1 MIKQY
6 HDIKARHKDAI
17 LFFRLGDFYEMFF
30 EDAAQASS
38 ILDLVLTSRGSD
50 ASGKIPMCGVPYHS
64 SDNYIAKLIKA
75 GKKVA
80 ICEQI
85 EDPAVSQGIVKRDV
99 IRIISAG
106 TYLDES
112 TDSRYLLAINIAHP
126 HLASPI
132 QGEEFKNKTLI
143 PIMGVAFIDNSGGT
157 VFLNELSLHQ
167 TVELLAKMPIFECLY
182 PESQTD
188 VIKNLFSHPLVK
200 MRAITLSPLGDWA
213 FNSDMAK
220 KSLCDHLAT
229 QTLKGFGVDDLPWAT
244 ACAGAL
250 LEYLKNMNKT
260 SLKHIDKI
268 ALYSQDDYV
277 FISPAAHYG
286 LELESL
292 LETIDLTS
300 TPMGRRALRFWL
312 YHPLKDVAAIQ
323 SRQAAAKELADNA
336 RLGECLKNLPD
347 LQKALSRLS
356 CGCGSI
362 KDILNIRQGLLRV
375 PLIAETLGI
384 SSNPLLKIQDLI
396 PLRELLTKT
405 ISPDVPLAKPEGKMI
420 QPGIDQELDEL
431 KNILENGRQ
440 WLAQYQAQEIKKT
453 GISSL
458 KVGFNNVFGFYIE
471 ITKTRQKGAP
481 DNYVRKQTL
490 VNGERYI
497 TQELKEYEEKFL
509 TAQDKIL
516 NIEKRILNQMEE
528 AILSEVA
535 RLHDV
540 CHQLATVDC
549 LFALARLS
557 AWDHYI
563 FPEVNTSTILDI
575 KDGRHP
581 VVERTVTENFIANDT
596 LLDTNDNHLIILTG
610 PNMAGKSTYIR
621 QSAILVLL
629 AQMGAPIPAGAA
641 SIGVVDKIFTRI
653 GAHDDIAKGQSTFMV
668 EMTEAADIL
677 NNLTPRSLV
686 ILDEIG
692 RGTSTSD
699 GLSLAWALAEHIHH
713 KSVRTLF
720 ATHFHELTALANQ
733 FKGIKNYNVAVR
745 EWKDKIIFMHKIVP
759 GGSDDSYGI
768 YVAKLAGIP
777 DGVIK
782 RSKEILS
789 EIEIGTPNP
798 FAREN
803 KQLNLFVPTPQPA
816 NDELR
821 AALEEIDINTLTP
834 MEALKR
840 LDELKRKL
848 L

>member
-6 HDIKARHKDAI
+6 RDIKARHQDAI

-30 EDAAQASS
+30 EDATQASS

-50 ASGKIPMCGVPYHS
+50 ATGKIPMCGVPYHS

-85 EDPAVSQGIVKRDV
+85 EDPALAQGIVKRDV

-112 TDSRYLLAINIAHP
+112 VDSRYLMSIC
-126 HLASPI
+126 S
-132 QGEEFKNKTLI
+132 GKNTF
-143 PIMGVAFIDNSGGT
+143 GVSFIDNSGGT
-157 VFLNELSLHQ
+157 IFANELSLHQ
-167 TVELLAKMPIFECLY
+167 TIELLAKLPIFECIY
-182 PESQTD
+182 PEAQEGS
-188 VIKNLFSHPLVK
+188 IKELFSHPLVK
-200 MRAITLSPLGDWA
+200 VRSITLSPLGDWA
-213 FNSDMAK
+213 FNTDMAK
-220 KSLCDHLAT
+220 KSLCDHLST
-229 QTLKGFGVDDLPWAT
+229 QSLKGFGIDDLPLAQGS
-244 ACAGAL
+244 AGAL

-260 SLKHIDKI
+260 SLRHIDRI
-268 ALYSQDDYV
+268 SLYTEDDHM

-292 LETIDLTS
+292 LEVIDLSS
-300 TPMGRRALRFWL
+300 TPMGRRAFRIWL

-323 SRQAAAKELADNA
+323 MRQEAAKLLIDNP

-362 KDILNIRQGLLRV
+362 KDVLNIRQGLLRV
-375 PLIAETLGI
+375 PLIAETLGA
-384 SSNPLLKIQDLI
+384 SSNPLLKIQDLTS
-396 PLRELLTKT
+396 LRELLTKT
-405 ISPDVPLAKPEGKMI
+405 INPDVPLAKPEGKMI
-420 QPGIDQELDEL
+420 QQGIDKDLDEL
-431 KNILENGRQ
+431 KDILENGRL
-440 WLAQYQAQEIKKT
+440 WLARYQAEEIKKT

-458 KVGFNNVFGFYIE
+458 KVGFTNVFGFYIE
-471 ITKTRQKGAP
+471 ISKTRQAQAP
-481 DNYVRKQTL
+481 DHYIRKQTL

-497 TQELKEYEEKFL
+497 TPELKEYEEKFL

-516 NIEKRILNQMEE
+516 NIEKRILGQIESS
-528 AILSEVA
+528 ILSDVA
-535 RLHDV
+535 RLHEV
-540 CHQLATVDC
+540 CQQLATVDC
-549 LFALARLS
+549 LFSLAKLS
-557 AWDHYI
+557 IWPNYI
-563 FPEVNTSTILDI
+563 FPRIDTSTILDI

-581 VVERTVTENFIANDT
+581 VVEKTVTDNFIANDT
-596 LLDTNDNHLIILTG
+596 LLDTSENHLIILTG

-621 QSAILVLL
+621 QSAILVILS
-629 AQMGAPIPAGAA
+629 QMGAPIPAA
-641 SIGVVDKIFTRI
+641 SACIGMVDKIFTRI
-653 GAHDDIAKGQSTFMV
+653 GANDDIAKGQSTFMV

-699 GLSLAWALAEHIHH
+699 GLSLAWALAEHMNTQ
-713 KSVRTLF
+713 SVRTLF
-720 ATHFHELTALANQ
+720 ATHFHELTALAGQ

-777 DGVIK
+777 GSVIK

-789 EIEIGTPNP
+789 ELEIGTPNP
-798 FAREN
+798 FAKED
-803 KQLNLFVPTPQPA
+803 KQLSLFVPHSPSQM
-816 NDELR
+816 DEIR
-821 AALEEIDINTLTP
+821 AALEETDINTLTP
-834 MEALKR
+834 MEALKK

>member
-1 MIKQY
+1 MQAATPMIKQY
-6 HDIKARHKDAI
+6 RDIKARHKDAI

-30 EDAAQASS
+30 EDATQASS

-85 EDPAVSQGIVKRDV
+85 EDPAAAQGIVKRDV

-112 TDSRYLLAINIAHP
+112 TDSRYLM
-126 HLASPI
+126 SVCS
-132 QGEEFKNKTLI
+132 GKDF
-143 PIMGVAFIDNSGGT
+143 GVAFIDISGGT
-157 VFLNELSLHQ
+157 IFTNELSLHQ
-167 TVELLAKMPIFECLY
+167 TVELLAKLPIFECLY
-182 PESQTD
+182 PGSQEEK
-188 VIKNLFSHPLVK
+188 IKDLFSHPLVK
-200 MRAITLSPLGDWA
+200 MRAIALSPVDDWA
-213 FNSDMAK
+213 FNAEMAR
-220 KSLCDHLAT
+220 KSLCNHLAT
-229 QTLKGFGVDDLPWAT
+229 QTLKGFGVDDLPMAQ
-244 ACAGAL
+244 ASAGAL

-268 ALYSQDDYV
+268 ALYTQDDHV

-292 LETIDLTS
+292 LSTIDLTL

-312 YHPLKDVAAIQ
+312 YHPLKDIAAIQ
-323 SRQAAAKELADNA
+323 LRQEAAQKLAGNV

-347 LQKALSRLS
+347 LEKALSRLS

-375 PLIAETLGI
+375 PLIAETLAGA
-384 SSNPLLKIQDLI
+384 SNRLLEIQDLI
-396 PLRELLTKT
+396 SLRELLTKT
-405 ISPDVPLAKPEGKMI
+405 INPDVPLAKPEGKMI
-420 QPGIDQELDEL
+420 QPGIDQQLDEL

-440 WLAQYQAQEIKKT
+440 WLAQYQSQEIKKT

-458 KVGFNNVFGFYIE
+458 KVGFTNVFGFYIE
-471 ITKTRQKGAP
+471 VTRTRQNSVP

-490 VNGERYI
+490 VSAERYI

-516 NIEKRILNQMEE
+516 NIEKRILSQMET
-528 AILSEVA
+528 AVLSEVA
-535 RLHDV
+535 RLHEV

-549 LFALARLS
+549 LFALAKLS
-557 AWDHYI
+557 AWPNYI
-563 FPEVNTSTILDI
+563 FPEVNTSTLLNI

-581 VVERTVTENFIANDT
+581 VVEKTVTDNFIANDT
-596 LLDTNDNHLIILTG
+596 LLDTNDDHLIILTG

-621 QSAILVLL
+621 QSAILVILS
-629 AQMGAPIPAGAA
+629 QMGAPIPAAAA
-641 SIGVVDKIFTRI
+641 SIGIVDKIFTRI

-699 GLSLAWALAEHIHH
+699 GLSLAWALAEHMH
-713 KSVRTLF
+713 SQNVRTLF
-720 ATHFHELTALANQ
+720 ATHFHELTALADQ
-733 FKGIKNYNVAVR
+733 FQGIKNYNVAVR

-777 DGVIK
+777 ESVIR

-789 EIEIGTPNP
+789 ELEIGSPDP
-798 FAREN
+798 YMKED
-803 KQLNLFVPTPQPA
+803 KQLKLFVPSTQPKP
-816 NDELR
+816 DELR
-821 AALEEIDINTLTP
+821 RALEEIDINALTP
-834 MEALKR
+834 MEALKK

-848 L
+848 NDE

>member
-6 HDIKARHKDAI
+6 RDIKARHKDAI

-30 EDAAQASS
+30 EDATQASA

-50 ASGKIPMCGVPYHS
+50 ASGKIPMCGVPYHA

-85 EDPAVSQGIVKRDV
+85 EDPAVAQGIVKRDV

-112 TDSRYLLAINIAHP
+112 TDSRYILAINNNP
-126 HLASPI
+126 QASS
-132 QGEEFKNKTLI
+132 QTL
-143 PIMGVAFIDNSGGT
+143 GVAFIDNSGGT
-157 VFLNELSLHQ
+157 IFANELSLHQ
-167 TVELLAKMPIFECLY
+167 TIELLAKLPIFECLY
-182 PESQTD
+182 PEAQEES
-188 VIKNLFSHPLVK
+188 IKNLFSHPLVK
-200 MRAITLSPLGDWA
+200 MRSITLSPLGDWT
-213 FNSDMAK
+213 FNTDMAR
-220 KSLCDHLAT
+220 KSLCAHFAT
-229 QTLKGFGVDDLPWAT
+229 QSLKGFGVDELA
-244 ACAGAL
+244 AAQGSAGAL

-260 SLKHIDKI
+260 GLKHIDKI
-268 ALYSQDDYV
+268 ALYAQDDHV

-292 LETIDLTS
+292 LSTIDLTS
-300 TPMGRRALRFWL
+300 TPIGRRALRFWL
-312 YHPLKDVAAIQ
+312 YHPLKDVPSIQLRQEAA
-323 SRQAAAKELADNA
+323 RLLAKNVH
-336 RLGECLKNLPD
+336 LGECLKNLPD
-347 LQKALSRLS
+347 LQKALSRIS

-375 PLIAETLGI
+375 PLITETLIG
-384 SSNPLLKIQDLI
+384 SANQLLEIQDLDS
-396 PLRELLTKT
+396 LRELLTKT
-405 ISPDVPLAKPEGKMI
+405 INPDVPLAKPEGKVV
-420 QPGIDQELDEL
+420 QSGIDPELDEL

-440 WLAQYQAQEIKKT
+440 WLAQYQAEEIKKT

-458 KVGFNNVFGFYIE
+458 KVGFTNVFGFYIE
-471 ITKTRQKGAP
+471 ISKTRQNSVPA
-481 DNYVRKQTL
+481 NYVRKQTL

-509 TAQDKIL
+509 TAQDKIIA
-516 NIEKRILNQMEE
+516 IEKRILGQIEKS
-528 AILSEVA
+528 ILADVA

-540 CHQLATVDC
+540 FHQIATVDC
-549 LFALARLS
+549 LYALAKLS
-557 AWDHYI
+557 NWNHYI

-581 VVERTVTENFIANDT
+581 VVEKTVTDNFIANDT
-596 LLDTNDNHLIILTG
+596 LLDTNDNHLVILTG

-621 QSAILVLL
+621 QSAILVIL
-629 AQMGAPIPAGAA
+629 AQMGAPIPAAEA
-641 SIGVVDKIFTRI
+641 NIGLVDKIFTRI

-699 GLSLAWALAEHIHH
+699 GLSLAWALAEHMHTQC
-713 KSVRTLF
+713 VRTLF

-733 FKGIKNYNVAVR
+733 FTGIKNYNVAVR

-777 DGVIK
+777 ESVIK

-789 EIEIGTPNP
+789 ELEIGTPNP
-798 FAREN
+798 YAKED
-803 KQLNLFVPTPQPA
+803 KQLNLFAPVSQPHLE
-816 NDELR
+816 ELR
-821 AALEEIDINTLTP
+821 AALEEIDINSLTP
-834 MEALKR
+834 IEALKK

>member
-1 MIKQY
+1 MQAATPMIKQY
-6 HDIKARHKDAI
+6 RDIKARHKDAI

-30 EDAAQASS
+30 EDATQASS
-38 ILDLVLTSRGSD
+38 ILDLVLTSRGTD

-85 EDPAVSQGIVKRDV
+85 EDPALAQGIVKRDV

-112 TDSRYLLAINIAHP
+112 IDSRYLLAICTGKKGP
-126 HLASPI
+126 LKVSP
-132 QGEEFKNKTLI
+132 LI
-143 PIMGVAFIDNSGGT
+143 GVAFIDNSGGT
-157 VFLNELSLHQ
+157 IFANELSLHQ
-167 TVELLAKMPIFECLY
+167 TIELLAKLPVFECIY
-182 PESQTD
+182 PETQEES
-188 VIKNLFSHPLVK
+188 IKDIFSHPLVK
-200 MRAITLSPLGDWA
+200 MRAIALSPVGDWS
-213 FNSDMAK
+213 FNADMAR
-220 KSLCDHLAT
+220 KSLCEHLST
-229 QTLKGFGVDDLPWAT
+229 QTLKGFGVDDLPMAQ
-244 ACAGAL
+244 ASAGAL

-268 ALYSQDDYV
+268 ALYTQDDHV

-292 LETIDLTS
+292 LSTIDLTL

-323 SRQAAAKELADNA
+323 MRQDAAKALSANV

-362 KDILNIRQGLLRV
+362 KDILNLRQGLLRI
-375 PLIAETLGI
+375 PLIAETLSG
-384 SSNPLLKIQDLI
+384 NPLSLLEIQDLTA
-396 PLRELLTKT
+396 LRELLTKT
-405 ISPDVPLAKPEGKMI
+405 IDPDVPLAKPEGKMI

-458 KVGFNNVFGFYIE
+458 KVGFTNVFGFYIE
-471 ITKTRQKGAP
+471 VTKSRQNSVP
-481 DNYVRKQTL
+481 DHYVRKQTL
-490 VNGERYI
+490 VNGERFI
-497 TQELKEYEEKFL
+497 TPELKEYEEKFL
-509 TAQDKIL
+509 TAQDKII
-516 NIEKRILNQMEE
+516 NIEKRILNQVER
-528 AILSEVA
+528 AILAEA
-535 RLHDV
+535 GRLHEV
-540 CHQLATVDC
+540 CDQLARVDC
-549 LFALARLS
+549 LFTFAQLS
-557 AWDHYI
+557 GWNNYI
-563 FPEVNTSTILDI
+563 FPEINTSTVLDI

-581 VVERTVTENFIANDT
+581 VVEKTVTDNFIANDT
-596 LLDTNDNHLIILTG
+596 LLDTRENHLIILTG

-621 QSAILVLL
+621 QSAILVIL
-629 AQMGAPIPAGAA
+629 AQMGSPIPASSA
-641 SIGVVDKIFTRI
+641 SIGIVDKIFTRI

-699 GLSLAWALAEHIHH
+699 GLSLAWALAEHMHS

-720 ATHFHELTALANQ
+720 ATHFHELTALADQ
-733 FKGIKNYNVAVR
+733 FEGIRNFNVAVR

-777 DGVIK
+777 DSVIK

-789 EIEIGTPNP
+789 ELEIGSPNP
-798 FAREN
+798 YAKEDR
-803 KQLNLFVPTPQPA
+803 QLNLFVPSQQP
-816 NDELR
+816 NLDELR
-821 AALEEIDINTLTP
+821 AALDAIDINALTP
-834 MEALKR
+834 MEALKK
-840 LDELKRKL
+840 LDDLKRKCQ
-848 L
+848 

>member
-6 HDIKARHKDAI
+6 RDIKARHKDAI

-30 EDAAQASS
+30 EDATQASS
-38 ILDLVLTSRGSD
+38 ILDLVLTSRGHD
-50 ASGKIPMCGVPYHS
+50 AAGKIPMCGVPYHS

-85 EDPAVSQGIVKRDV
+85 EDPSLAVGIVKRDV

-112 TDSRYLLAINIAHP
+112 VDSRYILAICAN
-126 HLASPI
+126 
-132 QGEEFKNKTLI
+132 KNF
-143 PIMGVAFIDNSGGT
+143 GVAFIDNSGGT
-157 VFLNELSLHQ
+157 IFANALSLSS
-167 TVELLAKMPIFECLY
+167 TIELLAKLPIFECLY
-182 PESQTD
+182 PQGQEEN
-188 VIKNLFSHPLVK
+188 IKDLFSHPLVK
-200 MRAITLSPLGDWA
+200 MRAITLSPLGDWS
-213 FNSDMAK
+213 FNSALAK
-220 KSLCDHLAT
+220 KNLCEHFKT
-229 QTLKGFGVDDLPWAT
+229 QSLKGFGVDELPLAHG
-244 ACAGAL
+244 AAGAL
-250 LEYLKNMNKT
+250 LEYLKTMNKT
-260 SLKHIDKI
+260 SLHHIDKI
-268 ALYSQDDYV
+268 ALYAQDEYV

-286 LELESL
+286 LELEAL
-292 LETIDLTS
+292 LSVIDLS
-300 TPMGRRALRFWL
+300 LTPMGRRALRFWS

-323 SRQAAAKELADNA
+323 ARQQAAIELTDNV

-347 LQKALSRLS
+347 LQKALSRIS
-356 CGCGSI
+356 CGCSTI

-375 PLIAETLGI
+375 PLIAETLQT
-384 SSNPLLKIQDLI
+384 SRNPLLEIKDLSS
-396 PLRELLTKT
+396 LRELLTKT
-405 ISPDVPLAKPEGKMI
+405 INPDVPLAKPEGKMI

-431 KNILENGRQ
+431 KNISENGRQ
-440 WLAQYQAQEIKKT
+440 WLAQYQAEEIKKT
-453 GISSL
+453 GITSL
-458 KVGFNNVFGFYIE
+458 KVGFTNVFGFYIE
-471 ITKTRQKGAP
+471 VTLSRQNSVPA
-481 DNYVRKQTL
+481 NYVRKQTL
-490 VNGERYI
+490 VNAERYI

-516 NIEKRILNQMEE
+516 NIEKRILGQIEKE
-528 AILSEVA
+528 ILAQVA
-535 RLHDV
+535 SLHEV

-549 LFALARLS
+549 LFTFAKLS
-557 AWDHYI
+557 AWPHYI
-563 FPEVNTSTILDI
+563 FPQINISTIMDI

-581 VVERTVTENFIANDT
+581 VVERTVTDNFIANDT
-596 LLDTNDNHLIILTG
+596 LLDTDENHLIILTG

-621 QSAILVLL
+621 QSAILVILS
-629 AQMGAPIPAGAA
+629 QMGAPIPAA
-641 SIGVVDKIFTRI
+641 SANIGIVDKIFTRI

-699 GLSLAWALAEHIHH
+699 GLSLAWALAEHMHTQ
-713 KSVRTLF
+713 SVRTLF
-720 ATHFHELTALANQ
+720 ATHFHELTALADK

-777 DGVIK
+777 ECVIK

-789 EIEIGTPNP
+789 ELEIGTPNP
-798 FAREN
+798 YAKKD
-803 KQLNLFVPTPQPA
+803 KQLNLFAPSSQPA
-816 NDELR
+816 MDEVR
-821 AALEEIDINTLTP
+821 AGLEEIDINTITP
-834 MEALKR
+834 IEALKK

>member
-6 HDIKARHKDAI
+6 RDIKARHKDAI

-30 EDAAQASS
+30 EDATQASS
-38 ILDLVLTSRGSD
+38 ILDLVLTSRGTD
-50 ASGKIPMCGVPYHS
+50 AAGKIPMCGIPYHS

-85 EDPAVSQGIVKRDV
+85 EDPALAQGIVKRDV

-112 TDSRYLLAINIAHP
+112 IDSRYILAINIGRP
-126 HLASPI
+126 HLSSPI
-132 QGEEFKNKTLI
+132 KGEEFKNKTQSS
-143 PIMGVAFIDNSGGT
+143 IMGVAFIDNSGGT
-157 VFLNELSLHQ
+157 IFANELSLHQ
-167 TVELLAKMPIFECLY
+167 TIELLAKLPIFECLY
-182 PESQTD
+182 PEAQEET
-188 VIKNLFSHPLVK
+188 IKDLFSHPLVK
-200 MRAITLSPLGDWA
+200 MRAIALSPLGDWA
-213 FNSDMAK
+213 FNTDMAR
-220 KSLCDHLAT
+220 KSLCDHFAT
-229 QTLKGFGVDDLPWAT
+229 QSLKGFGVDDLAL
-244 ACAGAL
+244 AQGSAGAL

-268 ALYSQDDYV
+268 ALYAQDDHV

-292 LETIDLTS
+292 LTTIDLTS
-300 TPMGRRALRFWL
+300 TPMGRRAFRYWL

-323 SRQAAAKELADNA
+323 LRQEAAKQLINNV

-347 LQKALSRLS
+347 LQKALSRIS

-375 PLIAETLGI
+375 PLIAENLGN
-384 SSNPLLKIQDLI
+384 SSNPLLEIQDLVF
-396 PLRELLTKT
+396 LRELLTKT
-405 ISPDVPLAKPEGKMI
+405 INPDVPLAKPEGKMI
-420 QPGIDQELDEL
+420 QPGIDQELDDL

-440 WLAQYQAQEIKKT
+440 WLSQYQAQEIKKT

-458 KVGFNNVFGFYIE
+458 KVGFTNVFGFYIE
-471 ITKTRQKGAP
+471 ISKTRQNSAP
-481 DNYVRKQTL
+481 AHYVRKQTL

-516 NIEKRILNQMEE
+516 NIEKRILGQIEKT
-528 AILSEVA
+528 ILSEVA
-535 RLHDV
+535 RLHQV
-540 CHQLATVDC
+540 CHQLSTVDC
-549 LFALARLS
+549 LFALAQLS
-557 AWDHYI
+557 VWPNYI
-563 FPEVNTSTILDI
+563 FPEINTSTILEI

-581 VVERTVTENFIANDT
+581 VVEKTVTDNFIANDT

-621 QSAILVLL
+621 QSAILVIL
-629 AQMGAPIPAGAA
+629 AQMGAPIPAA
-641 SIGVVDKIFTRI
+641 SANVGVVDKIFTRI

-677 NNLTPRSLV
+677 NNLTARSLV

-699 GLSLAWALAEHIHH
+699 GLSLAWALAEHMHTQC
-713 KSVRTLF
+713 VRTLF

-745 EWKDKIIFMHKIVP
+745 EWKDKIIFMHKIIP

-777 DGVIK
+777 ESVIR

-789 EIEIGTPNP
+789 ELEIGTPNP
-798 FAREN
+798 YAKED
-803 KQLNLFVPTPQPA
+803 KQLNLFVPTSQPQA
-816 NDELR
+816 DALR
-821 AALEEIDINTLTP
+821 KALEEIDINTLTP
-834 MEALKR
+834 VEALKK

>member
-6 HDIKARHKDAI
+6 RDIKARHQDAI

-85 EDPAVSQGIVKRDV
+85 EDPALAQGIVKRDV

-112 TDSRYLLAINIAHP
+112 IDSRYILSLCAGKEKFGA
-126 HLASPI
+126 
-132 QGEEFKNKTLI
+132 
-143 PIMGVAFIDNSGGT
+143 AFIDNSGGT
-157 VFLNELSLHQ
+157 IFANELSLHQ
-167 TVELLAKMPIFECLY
+167 TIELLAKLPIFECLY
-182 PESQTD
+182 PEGQED
-188 VIKNLFSHPLVK
+188 AFKDLFSHPLVK
-200 MRAITLSPLGDWA
+200 MRAITLSPLGDWS
-213 FNSDMAK
+213 FNSDMAQ
-220 KSLCDHLAT
+220 KSLCDHFAT
-229 QTLKGFGVDDLPWAT
+229 QSLRGFGVDALPLAQGS
-244 ACAGAL
+244 AGAL

-268 ALYSQDDYV
+268 ALYAEDDHV

-286 LELESL
+286 LEMESL
-292 LETIDLTS
+292 LSTIDLSS
-300 TPMGRRALRFWL
+300 TPMGRRAFRYWL

-323 SRQAAAKELADNA
+323 LRQEAAKLLVDNL

-347 LQKALSRLS
+347 LQKALSRIS
-356 CGCGSI
+356 CGCDSI
-362 KDILNIRQGLLRV
+362 KDILNLRQGLLRV
-375 PLIAETLGI
+375 PLIAETL
-384 SSNPLLKIQDLI
+384 SNNSNHLLKIKDLTQ
-396 PLRELLTKT
+396 LRELLTKT
-405 ISPDVPLAKPEGKMI
+405 INPDVPLAKPEGKMI
-420 QPGIDQELDEL
+420 QDGIDKDLDEL
-431 KNILENGRQ
+431 KNILENGRL
-440 WLAQYQAQEIKKT
+440 WLAQYQAHEIKKT

-458 KVGFNNVFGFYIE
+458 KVGFTNVFGFYIE
-471 ITKTRQKGAP
+471 ISKTRQNSVPAH
-481 DNYVRKQTL
+481 YVRKQTL
-490 VNGERYI
+490 VSGERYI
-497 TQELKEYEEKFL
+497 TPELKEYEEKFL

-516 NIEKRILNQMEE
+516 AIEKRILKQIET
-528 AILSEVA
+528 AILAEVA
-535 RLHDV
+535 RLHEV
-540 CHQLATVDC
+540 CHQLSTVDC
-549 LFALARLS
+549 LYALAKLS
-557 AWDHYI
+557 TWPNYI
-563 FPEVNTSTILDI
+563 FPQVNTSTVLDI
-575 KDGRHP
+575 KEGRHP
-581 VVERTVTENFIANDT
+581 VVEKTVTDNFIANDT
-596 LLDTNDNHLIILTG
+596 LLDTEDNHLIILTG

-621 QSAILVLL
+621 QSAILVIL
-629 AQMGAPIPAGAA
+629 AQMGAPIPAQSA
-641 SIGVVDKIFTRI
+641 SIGVIDKIFTRI

-699 GLSLAWALAEHIHH
+699 GLSLAWALAEHMHAQ
-713 KSVRTLF
+713 SVRTLF
-720 ATHFHELTALANQ
+720 ATHFHELTALADQ
-733 FKGIKNYNVAVR
+733 FKGTKNYNVAVR
-745 EWKDKIIFMHKIVP
+745 EWKDKIIFMHKIIP

-777 DGVIK
+777 ESVIK

-789 EIEIGTPNP
+789 ELEIGTPNP
-798 FAREN
+798 YSKKE
-803 KQLNLFVPTPQPA
+803 KQLNLFVPSTKP
-816 NDELR
+816 NTDELR
-821 AALEEIDINTLTP
+821 LTLDAIDINTLTP
-834 MEALKR
+834 LDALKK
-840 LDELKRKL
+840 LEELKRKL

>member
-6 HDIKARHKDAI
+6 RDIKARHKDAI

-30 EDAAQASS
+30 EDATQASS
-38 ILDLVLTSRGSD
+38 ILDLVLTSRGTD

-85 EDPAVSQGIVKRDV
+85 EDPALAQGIVKRDV

-112 TDSRYLLAINIAHP
+112 TDSRYLLSISA
-126 HLASPI
+126 
-132 QGEEFKNKTLI
+132 EKTVY
-143 PIMGVAFIDNSGGT
+143 GVAFIDNSGGT
-157 VFLNELSLHQ
+157 IFANELSLHQ
-167 TVELLAKMPIFECLY
+167 TIELLAKLPTFECLY
-182 PESQTD
+182 PEAQEKS
-188 VIKNLFSHPLVK
+188 IKELFSHPLVK
-200 MRAITLSPLGDWA
+200 TRSITLSPLGDWA
-213 FNSDMAK
+213 FNTDMAR

-229 QTLKGFGVDDLPWAT
+229 QSLKGFGVDDLPLAQGS
-244 ACAGAL
+244 AGAL
-250 LEYLKNMNKT
+250 LEYLKTMNKT

-268 ALYSQDDYV
+268 ALYAQDDHV

-292 LETIDLTS
+292 LATIDLSS

-312 YHPLKDVAAIQ
+312 YHPLKDVTTIQ
-323 SRQAAAKELADNA
+323 LRQQASKELINNT

-362 KDILNIRQGLLRV
+362 KDILNIRQGLLRI
-375 PLIAETLGI
+375 PLIVETLTN
-384 SSNPLLKIQDLI
+384 SSNPLLEIEDLTS
-396 PLRELLTKT
+396 LRELLTKT
-405 ISPDVPLAKPEGKMI
+405 INPDVPLTKPDGKMI
-420 QPGIDQELDEL
+420 QAGIDPILDDL

-440 WLAQYQAQEIKKT
+440 WLAQYQAEEIKKT

-458 KVGFNNVFGFYIE
+458 KVGFTNVFGFYIE
-471 ITKTRQKGAP
+471 ISKTRQNSVPA
-481 DNYVRKQTL
+481 NYVRKQTL

-516 NIEKRILNQMEE
+516 NIEKRILTEIE
-528 AILSEVA
+528 SAILSQVA
-535 RLHDV
+535 QLHDV
-540 CHQLATVDC
+540 FHQLATVDC
-549 LFALARLS
+549 LFSLAKLS
-557 AWDHYI
+557 TWDHYI

-581 VVERTVTENFIANDT
+581 VVEKTVTDNFIANDT

-621 QSAILVLL
+621 QSAILVIM
-629 AQMGAPIPAGAA
+629 AQIGAPIPAAA
-641 SIGVVDKIFTRI
+641 ANIGLVDKIFTRI

-699 GLSLAWALAEHIHH
+699 GLSLAWALAEHMHLQ
-713 KSVRTLF
+713 SVRTLF
-720 ATHFHELTALANQ
+720 ATHFHELTALADQ
-733 FKGIKNYNVAVR
+733 FTGIKNYNVAVR

-777 DGVIK
+777 ETVIK

-789 EIEIGTPNP
+789 ELEIGTPNP
-798 FAREN
+798 YAKKE
-803 KQLNLFVPTPQPA
+803 KQLNLFIPTTPSTL
-816 NDELR
+816 EKLR
-821 AALEEIDINTLTP
+821 TALEEIDINTLTP
-834 MEALKR
+834 IEALKK
-840 LDELKRKL
+840 LDELKKKL
-848 L
+848 N

>member
-85 EDPAVSQGIVKRDV
+85 EDPALAQGIVKRDV

-106 TYLDES
+106 TYLDEAI
-112 TDSRYLLAINIAHP
+112 DSRYILAINRGQLP
-126 HLASPI
+126 M
-132 QGEEFKNKTLI
+132 
-143 PIMGVAFIDNSGGT
+143 MGVAFIDNSGGT
-157 VFLNELSLHQ
+157 IFANELSLHQ
-167 TVELLAKMPIFECLY
+167 TIELLAKLPIFECLY
-182 PESQTD
+182 PESQEEA
-188 VIKNLFSHPLVK
+188 IKDLFSHPLVK
-200 MRAITLSPLGDWA
+200 MRAIALSPLGDWT
-213 FNSDMAK
+213 FNPDMAK
-220 KSLCDHLAT
+220 KGLCDHLST
-229 QTLKGFGVDDLPWAT
+229 QSLKGFGVDDLPQAIGS
-244 ACAGAL
+244 AGAL

-268 ALYSQDDYV
+268 ALYAQDDHV

-292 LETIDLTS
+292 LATIDLTS
-300 TPMGRRALRFWL
+300 TPMGRRALRYWL

-323 SRQAAAKELADNA
+323 LRQEAAKELAAQSLSTVIPAKAGIHNT
-336 RLGECLKNLPD
+336 LGQCLKNLPD

-362 KDILNIRQGLLRV
+362 KDILNIRQGLLRI
-375 PLIAETLGI
+375 PLIAETLAG
-384 SSNPLLKIQDLI
+384 SSNPLLKIQDLV

-405 ISPDVPLAKPEGKMI
+405 INPDVPLAKPEGKMI
-420 QPGIDQELDEL
+420 QPGIDGALDEL

-471 ITKTRQKGAP
+471 ISRTKQNSVPGS
-481 DNYVRKQTL
+481 YVRKQTL
-490 VNGERYI
+490 VNGERFI

-516 NIEKRILNQMEE
+516 NIEKRILGQIEA
-528 AILSEVA
+528 AILAEVA

-549 LFALARLS
+549 CFALAQLA
-557 AWDHYI
+557 AWPNYI
-563 FPEVNTSTILDI
+563 FPEVNTSTTLDI

-581 VVERTVTENFIANDT
+581 VVEKTVTDNFIANDT
-596 LLDTNDNHLIILTG
+596 LLDTDENRLIILTG

-621 QSAILVLL
+621 QSAILVIM
-629 AQMGAPIPAGAA
+629 AQMGAPIPAASA
-641 SIGVVDKIFTRI
+641 SIGLVDKIFTRI

-699 GLSLAWALAEHIHH
+699 GLSLAWALAEHMHAQ
-713 KSVRTLF
+713 SVRTLF

-745 EWKDKIIFMHKIVP
+745 EWKDKIIFMHKIVA

-777 DGVIK
+777 ESVIN

-789 EIEIGTPNP
+789 ELEIGTPNP
-798 FAREN
+798 YAKKD
-803 KQLNLFVPTPQPA
+803 KQLNLFVPSAQPQM
-816 NDELR
+816 DEIR
-821 AALEEIDINTLTP
+821 AVLEEIDINTLTP
-834 MEALKR
+834 MEALKK

>member
-1 MIKQY
+1 MQTATPMIKQY
-6 HDIKARHKDAI
+6 RDIKAKHKDAI

-30 EDAAQASS
+30 EDATQASS

-85 EDPAVSQGIVKRDV
+85 EDPAVAQGIVKRDV

-112 TDSRYLLAINIAHP
+112 TDSRYILAINKGR
-126 HLASPI
+126 SPI
-132 QGEEFKNKTLI
+132 Y
-143 PIMGVAFIDNSGGT
+143 GVAFIENSGGT
-157 VFLNELSLHQ
+157 IFANELSLHQ
-167 TVELLAKMPIFECLY
+167 TIELLAKLPIFECLY
-182 PESQTD
+182 PDEQED
-188 VIKNLFSHPLVK
+188 IIKELFSHPLVK

-213 FNSDMAK
+213 FNTDMAH
-220 KSLCDHLAT
+220 KSLCEHLAT
-229 QTLKGFGVDDLPWAT
+229 QSLKGFGVDDLTLAQ
-244 ACAGAL
+244 ASAGAL

-268 ALYSQDDYV
+268 ALYAQDDHV

-292 LETIDLTS
+292 LSTIDLTL
-300 TPMGRRALRFWL
+300 TPMGRRAFRFWL
-312 YHPLKDVAAIQ
+312 YHPLKDVQNIQ
-323 SRQAAAKELADNA
+323 LRQEAAKLLTDNV

-347 LQKALSRLS
+347 LQNALSRLS
-356 CGCGSI
+356 CGCSSI

-375 PLIAETLGI
+375 PLIAENLGTT
-384 SSNPLLKIQDLI
+384 SNPLLKIQDLTA
-396 PLRELLTKT
+396 LRELLTKT
-405 ISPDVPLAKPEGKMI
+405 INPDVPLAKPEGKMI
-420 QPGIDQELDEL
+420 QSGIDSTLDEL
-431 KNILENGRQ
+431 KNILENGKQ

-471 ITKTRQKGAP
+471 ISKTRQGNAP
-481 DNYVRKQTL
+481 AHYVRKQTL
-490 VNGERYI
+490 VNGERFI

-516 NIEKRILNQMEE
+516 NIEKRILSEIE
-528 AILSEVA
+528 KSILAEVA
-535 RLHDV
+535 LLHEV
-540 CHQLATVDC
+540 CQQLATVDC
-549 LFALARLS
+549 LFALAQLS
-557 AWDHYI
+557 TWKHYM

-581 VVERTVTENFIANDT
+581 VVEKTVTDNFIANDT

-621 QSAILVLL
+621 QSAILVIL
-629 AQMGAPIPAGAA
+629 AQMGAPIPAA
-641 SIGVVDKIFTRI
+641 SANIGLVDKIFTRI

-699 GLSLAWALAEHIHH
+699 GLSLAWALAEHMHQQ
-713 KSVRTLF
+713 SVRTLF
-720 ATHFHELTALANQ
+720 ATHFHELTALAQQ

-777 DGVIK
+777 EAVIK

-789 EIEIGTPNP
+789 ELEIGTPTPYLKKDN
-798 FAREN
+798 
-803 KQLNLFVPTPQPA
+803 QLNLFTPSHQPQL
-816 NDELR
+816 DELR
-821 AALEEIDINTLTP
+821 GALEEIDINSLTP
-834 MEALKR
+834 IEALKK